1 LPWEP
6 PNEGDRGSVREEG
19 TDVSPVFIMAAAPA
33 LRAGLRAML
42 ESQGLEVDGDAATI
56 PEALPEHTVVVAD
69 TLPDDLPQSHPLV
82 LLSDNDRDAAAL
94 QALGAAGWALLPRSA
109 SAAQLALAVNAAA
122 EGLAVVPAGAASF
135 AAAIQLSEPLP
146 EPLTPRELEVL
157 QLVSQGLSN
166 KLIARALII
175 SEHTVKFHVSSTYA
189 KLGAA
194 SRTEAV
200 SLAARRGLISL

>member
-1 LPWEP
+1 MTTAH
-6 PNEGDRGSVREEG
+6 V
-19 TDVSPVFIMAAAPA
+19 VAAQPA

-42 ESQGLEVDGDAATI
+42 EGAGVEVVGDSARVPAATDAAV
-56 PEALPEHTVVVAD
+56 LVAAGD
-69 TLPDDLPQSHPLV
+69 LSAEEFGGLDDLGTAAV
-82 LLSDNDRDAAAL
+82 LLSDDGSTAPLRGLSLPGWAAL
-94 QALGAAGWALLPRSA
+94 PADA
-109 SAAQLALAVNAAA
+109 SGEQVVAAVNAVAL
-122 EGLAVVPAGAASF
+122 GLAVLPAVAAGTLPGP
-135 AAAIQLSEPLP
+135 AAGEAGEALQ

-166 KLIARALII
+166 KLIARQLQI

-200 SLAARRGLISL
+200 SVAARKGLVSL